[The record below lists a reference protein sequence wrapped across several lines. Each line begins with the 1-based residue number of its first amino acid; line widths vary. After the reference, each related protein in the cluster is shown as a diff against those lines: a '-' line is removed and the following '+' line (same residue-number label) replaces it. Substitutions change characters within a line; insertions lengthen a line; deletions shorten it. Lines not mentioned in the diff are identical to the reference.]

1 MESLKNSEA
10 QKLPRGMFF
19 IKNCTQIFMT
29 DILQIVLISDNKN
42 TEYVTPTQW
51 LCKCF
56 KFYEDYIEFDT
67 EQAENTKRE
76 ERQKASFP
84 KGSVE
89 NADFYTPVLNK

>member
-1 MESLKNSEA
+1 MITK
-10 QKLPRGMFF
+10 
-19 IKNCTQIFMT
+19 TQ
-29 DILQIVLISDNKN
+29 
-42 TEYVTPTQW
+42 EYVTPTQW

-67 EQAENTKRE
+67 EQSRKYKKSR
-76 ERQKASFP
+76 RQKASFP